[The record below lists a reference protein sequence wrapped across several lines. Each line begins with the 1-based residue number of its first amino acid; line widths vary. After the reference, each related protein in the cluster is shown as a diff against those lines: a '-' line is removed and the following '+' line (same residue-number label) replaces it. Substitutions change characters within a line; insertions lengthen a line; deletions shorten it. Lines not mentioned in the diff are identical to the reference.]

1 MPDEVYKEIETKMD
15 HSISVFRKELN
26 GIRTGR
32 ASLALLDGILVPYY
46 GTQTPLNQLATLAI
60 PESRLITIQPWDS
73 SATGDIEKAIL
84 KSNLGLTPSS
94 DGKIIRITIPLL
106 TEERRRDLVKLV
118 RKKAEESKVAIRNVR
133 REGNESLK
141 SREKK
146 KEMTEDDRAKGQ
158 ERVQKL
164 TDRFIEII
172 DDMTSKKEKEV
183 LEV

>member
-1 MPDEVYKEIETKMD
+1 MLDEVYRDIEVKMD
-15 HSISVFRKELN
+15 QSVSVFRKELN
-26 GIRTGR
+26 SIRTGR
-32 ASLALLDGILVPYY
+32 ASLALFDGIMVSYY
-46 GTQTPLNQLATLAI
+46 GTPTPLNQLATLAI

-73 SATGDIEKAIL
+73 SVTGEIEKAIL
-84 KSNLGLTPSS
+84 KSNLGLTPTG

-118 RKKAEESKVAIRNVR
+118 RKKAEECKVAIRNVR
-133 REGNESLK
+133 REGNELLK

-146 KEMTEDDRAKGQ
+146 KEMTEDELAKGQ

-164 TDRFIEII
+164 TDRFIETI
-172 DDMTSKKEKEV
+172 DDITSKKEKEV